1 MDATGF
7 EARLRQEGYPEIRTN
22 QMPVEGD
29 ARPYR
34 AGEELSMKA
43 DFPHAEDVGSSGVK
57 YLVGRRP
64 VR

>member
-43 DFPHAEDVGSSGVK
+43 DCPHAETSVPPG
-57 YLVGRRP
+57 
-64 VR
+64 